1 MATFVLIHGAFRG
14 GFSFSRLRPLL
25 HAAGH
30 LTHAP
35 SLPGAG
41 EHSGPNVPAPGLTDY
56 AESVAKFLHLEDLR
70 DVILVGHSQGGLVI
84 SAASQ
89 LAHDRIQRLVF
100 LDSPVP
106 RHGERAMELVPKALA
121 HLTLPELSRD
131 QWIPP
136 RALTETPH
144 LSASDAAWLSA
155 RLCKSPVAPSLDPL
169 VLDAPEALALP
180 RTYLFCRHTP
190 ETFPCAHGRARLES
204 EGTAYAWLEADH
216 DAPFSAPAEVARAL
230 LEVSSARRGAIP

>member
-25 HAAGH
+25 HAEGH

-41 EHSGPNVPAPGLTDY
+41 EHSAPDARSPSLTDY
-56 AESVAKFLHLEDLR
+56 AECVARFLMLEDLR

-89 LAHDRIQRLVF
+89 LAHERIKQLVF
-100 LDSPVP
+100 LDSPVA
-106 RHGERAMELVPKALA
+106 RHGEHALELVPTALA
-121 HLTLPELSRD
+121 HLTLPDFPRD

-136 RALTETPH
+136 RPLSATPH
-144 LSASDAAWLSA
+144 LSPEDAAWLST
-155 RLCKSPVAPSLDPL
+155 RLCPSPVCPSLDPL
-169 VLDAPEALALP
+169 ALDAPEALALP
-180 RTYLFCRHTP
+180 RAYLFCRHTP
-190 ETFPCAHGRARLES
+190 ETFPCAHGRARLEA
-204 EGTAYAWLEADH
+204 EGIPYTWIEADH
-216 DAPFSAPAEVARAL
+216 DAPFTAPQHVADAL
-230 LEVSSARRGAIP
+230 LSLVSGAPGVGP